1 MTVEPKGD
9 EGAPSLYGWDGSG
22 ESGNDLYLDVSVDGD
37 TYTFTVESCLCGPG
51 TDVYEEVK
59 ALNVGDVINPEGFV
73 CWYTDVDSHITSV
86 KPAA

>member
-1 MTVEPKGD
+1 MAV
-9 EGAPSLYGWDGSG
+9 LYGWDGSG
-22 ESGNDLYLDVSVDGD
+22 ESGNDLYVDVSADGD

-59 ALNVGDVINPEGFV
+59 ALNVGDVIYPEG
-73 CWYTDVDSHITSV
+73 VDPHITSV